1 MSVQTGRSVVAGQV
15 VPARVGILWGSR
27 RTLSL
32 LVSRDLKV
40 KYADSVLGY
49 IWSILDPLLMAG
61 VYWFVFTKLM
71 DRQLGEDP
79 YIVFLLSALLPWQW
93 TNSSLRA
100 SMRSLSKDA
109 KLVRSTN
116 LPREIWVLRT
126 VSSKFAE
133 FVFAIPV
140 LIFFAV
146 ISNAQLS
153 WYVLFWPLAILL
165 QALLLTGAGL
175 LLAPLAVLYG
185 DIQRLMRIVTRL
197 LFYFSPIIYGVQD
210 IKERLG
216 TVVASVYILNP
227 LAGIF
232 DLYRCA
238 FFPDQWLGWDAVAV
252 AAAVSTAIFI
262 LGVVV
267 FRRLEG
273 AVLKEI

>member
-1 MSVQTGRSVVAGQV
+1 VAGQV
-15 VPARVGILWGSR
+15 VPARLGTLWGSR
-27 RTLSL
+27 RILSL
-32 LVSRDLKV
+32 LVTRDLKV

-49 IWSILDPLLMAG
+49 VWSILDPLMMAG
-61 VYWFVFTKLM
+61 VYWFVFSVLM
-71 DRQLGEDP
+71 TRQLGEDP
-79 YIVFLLSALLPWQW
+79 YIVFLLCAMLPWQW
-93 TNSSLRA
+93 TSAAFRT
-100 SMRSLSKDA
+100 SMRALSKDS

-126 VSSKFAE
+126 VASKFAE
-133 FVFAIPV
+133 FAFAIPV

-146 ISNAQLS
+146 LTHAQLS
-153 WYVLFWPLAILL
+153 WYVLYWPLAILI
-165 QALLLTGAGL
+165 QAVLLIGAGL

-197 LFYFSPIIYGVQD
+197 LFYFSPILYGVND
-210 IKERLG
+210 VEDKLG
-216 TVVASVYILNP
+216 TVAAKLFILNP

-238 FFPDQWLGWDAVAV
+238 FFPDQWAGWDAVAV
-252 AAAVSTAIFI
+252 SAVFSVAIFAF
-262 LGVVV
+262 GVVV